1 MSPGDPALRQM
12 LRQVLPCSN
21 ICPQTGSPRPAA
33 ATALV
38 RVDLDVPA
46 CPRRPAGT
54 QWQAGERDAVHQ
66 IRTMVARRTALLLAA
81 VTLSAGIAGC
91 GVSIPADPDS
101 TLERV
106 SGGILRV
113 GVTANGKWASV
124 REGEEPGGIE
134 PALVRSFASSISA
147 VPEWVTGSEQ
157 ELTKA
162 LKEGELDLV
171 VGGFAADTPWITHA
185 GTTRPYTESKDA
197 FGKTVKHVLLVPLGE
212 NGFLFALDRFLL
224 SQDVKA

>member
-1 MSPGDPALRQM
+1 MM
-12 LRQVLPCSN
+12 
-21 ICPQTGSPRPAA
+21 
-33 ATALV
+33 
-38 RVDLDVPA
+38 
-46 CPRRPAGT
+46 
-54 QWQAGERDAVHQ
+54 
-66 IRTMVARRTALLLAA
+66 ARRTALALAA
-81 VTLSAGIAGC
+81 VILAAGIAAC
-91 GVSIPADPDS
+91 GVPIPADPDG

-106 SGGILRV
+106 SGGTLRV
-113 GVTANGKWASV
+113 GVTANGMWASV

-134 PALVRSFASSISA
+134 PTLVRSFASSLGA

-185 GTTRPYTESKDA
+185 GTTRPYTESQDA
-197 FGKTVKHVLLVPLGE
+197 FGNTVKHVFLVPLGE
-212 NGFLFALDRFLL
+212 NGFLLALDRFLL

>member
-1 MSPGDPALRQM
+1 M
-12 LRQVLPCSN
+12 
-21 ICPQTGSPRPAA
+21 
-33 ATALV
+33 
-38 RVDLDVPA
+38 
-46 CPRRPAGT
+46 
-54 QWQAGERDAVHQ
+54 
-66 IRTMVARRTALLLAA
+66 ARRTAWLLAA
-81 VTLSAGIAGC
+81 VAMVVGNAGC

-106 SGGILRV
+106 SGGTLRV

-124 REGEEPGGIE
+124 REGAEPGGTE
-134 PALVRSFASSISA
+134 PAMVRSFASSIGA

-171 VGGFAADTPWITHA
+171 VGGFGADTPWTTHA

-197 FGKTVKHVLLVPLGE
+197 FGENVKHVLLVPLGE
-212 NGFLFALDRFLL
+212 NGFLLALDRFLL